1 MWLFLKNMVGNFICY
16 IFEMS
21 SPLYPLEKKLSGCVD
36 QGIDE
41 DYNMDI
47 FE

>member
-1 MWLFLKNMVGNFICY
+1 
-16 IFEMS
+16 MS
-21 SPLYPLEKKLSGCVD
+21 SPLYPLDKKSSGFVD
-36 QGIDE
+36 QGIDA